1 MAEKKT
7 MSLTTKVLI
16 GMALGIIVGLAINL
30 MGLNVKGT
38 FIHENI
44 VNGLFLI
51 IGKMFVTGL
60 KMLVVPLV
68 IFSLITGVM
77 GIGDIRALGKVGGK
91 SFALYMLTTAIAI
104 AVGIGIAATLGIGEG
119 VHMSTEA
126 SFTAKEAPALSSVLI
141 DIIPSNFINAMAQGK
156 MLQII
161 FFSILAGISILM
173 VGKKALPLVE
183 LIEIGNEVMMKM
195 VNIVMAV
202 APYAVFALL
211 ARAMANLGLGLLA
224 DLAGYVIVLIGALML
239 HLFVTLMGI
248 LKIFSGMSPAKF
260 LKKMRETQ
268 IFAFST
274 SSSNATIP
282 VTLRAVT
289 ERLGVD
295 NSVASFTVPFGAT
308 INMDGTAIMQGVAT
322 VFIANAYGVDLGV
335 AGYLT
340 VILMSVLASIGT
352 AGVPGVGLIML
363 SMVFTQVGLPVEGI
377 GLILGVDRLLDMI
390 RTAVNVSG
398 DAAVSV
404 IVAKS
409 EGKLDKDI
417 YNDPN
422 AGIITDDD
430 LEISEEVEKELA
442 EVVHK
447 VHEQE

>member
-1 MAEKKT
+1 MAEKKK
-7 MSLTTKVLI
+7 MSLTVKVLI
-16 GMALGIIVGLAINL
+16 GMALGIVVGLGINL
-30 MGLNVKGT
+30 MHLNGAGT
-38 FIHENI
+38 FVNNYIT
-44 VNGLFLI
+44 NGLFLI
-51 IGKMFVTGL
+51 VGKMFVTSL

-68 IFSLITGVM
+68 IFSLITGVL

-91 SFALYMLTTAIAI
+91 SFALYMLTTAVAI
-104 AVGIGIAATLGIGEG
+104 AVAIAVAAGLGIGEG
-119 VHMSTEA
+119 VHMTTEA

-141 DIIPSNFINAMAQGK
+141 NIIPSNFIDAMAKGN

-161 FFSILAGISILM
+161 FFSILIGISMLM
-173 VGKKALPLVE
+173 VGKKAQPVVE
-183 LIEIGNEVMMKM
+183 LVEIGNEIMMKM

-211 ARAMANLGLGLLA
+211 ARAMANLGLGLLV
-224 DLAGYVIVLIGALML
+224 DLAGYVLVLIGVLML
-239 HLFVTLMGI
+239 HLFVTLMLV
-248 LKIFSGMSPAKF
+248 LKLFSGKSPAMF

-268 IFAFST
+268 VFAFST

-282 VTLRAVT
+282 VTLRTVVK
-289 ERLGVD
+289 RLGVN

-322 VFIANAYGVDLGV
+322 VFIANAYGVHLGIT
-335 AGYLT
+335 GYLT

-377 GLILGVDRLLDMI
+377 GLILGVDRLLDMT

-409 EGKLDKDI
+409 EGKLNNDI
-417 YNDPN
+417 YDDPD
-422 AGIITDDD
+422 AGVVTDDD
-430 LEISEEVEKELA
+430 LDIDESVEQELA
-442 EVVHK
+442 HIIEETENK
-447 VHEQE
+447 